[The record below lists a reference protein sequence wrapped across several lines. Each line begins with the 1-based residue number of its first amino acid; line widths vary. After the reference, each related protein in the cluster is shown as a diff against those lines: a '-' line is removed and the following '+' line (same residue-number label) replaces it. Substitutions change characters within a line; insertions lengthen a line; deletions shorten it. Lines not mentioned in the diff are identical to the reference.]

1 MTYPIEIKGK
11 TKKQVTKL
19 NLSGCK
25 LTSFPENIFEYTNLT
40 KLVLSNNR
48 IKVIPADIL
57 KLKKLKML
65 DLSNNEIKVLHS
77 AVFKLPKLKIL
88 NVYGNQIKKFPKQ
101 VFESH
106 LEKIIVGNNPI
117 ENDELQTLKE
127 KFEVVGL
134 IRITAL
140 NTNNKGTTVNDP
152 VEKSKEIKKIDMKH
166 SIFISY
172 SHKDDN
178 WLSEVKTHLKPLE
191 RYYGIDE
198 WDDQKLRTS
207 DKWKDEI
214 SKALNNA
221 TIAILLFS
229 PYFMASDFIINNE
242 LQPLLDNAEKKGTRI
257 MPVMVSPC
265 ETLEESGLSDYQAP
279 NGPDK
284 TLVEMNEGEV
294 HRTLSK
300 LVKDIKSIIS
310 KDENTTPKI
319 KDALSATSRKPSALH
334 SMLSERENKIYEF
347 IRMKGVASIADV
359 QKEFEIDSVLARR
372 IVAKLKE
379 KNYIVSEGKAR
390 NTVYKVNESSQF

>member
-1 MTYPIEIKGK
+1 MIFPIEINGK

-19 NLSGCK
+19 NLSNRN
-25 LTSFPENIFEYTNLT
+25 LTSFPENIYEYTNLT

-48 IKVIPADIL
+48 IKVIPTDIL

-65 DLSNNEIKVLHS
+65 DLSNNEIKILHS
-77 AVFKLPKLKIL
+77 AIFKLPKLRVL

-106 LEKIIVGNNPI
+106 LEKIIVGKNPMENEEI
-117 ENDELQTLKE
+117 EKISLLCDVVADKSQVSLSTVITEESNKE
-127 KFEVVGL
+127 E
-134 IRITAL
+134 IRVEDVKKD
-140 NTNNKGTTVNDP
+140 NNK
-152 VEKSKEIKKIDMKH
+152 EQKH

-172 SHKDDN
+172 SHKDVN
-178 WLSEVKTHLKPLE
+178 WLDEVKTHLKPLE

-198 WDDQKLRTS
+198 WDDKKLRSS

-242 LQPLLDNAEKKGTRI
+242 LQPLLENADKKGTKI
-257 MPVMVSPC
+257 IPVMVSPC
-265 ETLEESGLSDYQAP
+265 GTLEESGLSDYQAP

-300 LVKDIKSIIS
+300 LVKDIKS
-310 KDENTTPKI
+310 
-319 KDALSATSRKPSALH
+319 
-334 SMLSERENKIYEF
+334 F
-347 IRMKGVASIADV
+347 IEKK
-359 QKEFEIDSVLARR
+359 KE
-372 IVAKLKE
+372 
-379 KNYIVSEGKAR
+379 
-390 NTVYKVNESSQF
+390 

>member
-1 MTYPIEIKGK
+1 MIYPIEIKGK
-11 TKKQVTKL
+11 TKNQVTKL
-19 NLSGCK
+19 SLSNCN

-48 IKVIPADIL
+48 IKVIPSDII

-65 DLSNNEIKVLHS
+65 DLANNEIKILHG

-88 NVYGNQIKKFPKQ
+88 NVYGNQIAKFPKQ

-117 ENDELQTLKE
+117 KNEEVE
-127 KFEVVGL
+127 KISLLCEVVADKSQFSSS
-134 IRITAL
+134 TVKVEES
-140 NTNNKGTTVNDP
+140 NKGEVK
-152 VEKSKEIKKIDMKH
+152 VEDVKKDKDTEHKH

-172 SHKDDN
+172 SQKDSS
-178 WLSEVKTHLKPLE
+178 WLGEVKTHLKPLE

-207 DKWKDEI
+207 DKWNKEI

-229 PYFMASDFIINNE
+229 SYFMASDFIINNE
-242 LQPLLDNAEKKGTRI
+242 LQPLLENADKKGTKI

-265 ETLEESGLSDYQAP
+265 GTLEESGLSGYQAP
-279 NGPDK
+279 NSPDK
-284 TLVEMNEGEV
+284 TLIEMNEGEV

-300 LVKDIKSIIS
+300 LVKDIKSFI
-310 KDENTTPKI
+310 
-319 KDALSATSRKPSALH
+319 
-334 SMLSERENKIYEF
+334 ENKI
-347 IRMKGVASIADV
+347 
-359 QKEFEIDSVLARR
+359 
-372 IVAKLKE
+372 
-379 KNYIVSEGKAR
+379 
-390 NTVYKVNESSQF
+390 

>member
-1 MTYPIEIKGK
+1 MIYPIEIKGK

-19 NLSGCK
+19 NLSNRN
-25 LTSFPENIFEYTNLT
+25 LTSFPENIFEFSNLT

-48 IKVIPADIL
+48 IKAIPAEIL
-57 KLKKLKML
+57 KLKKLRML
-65 DLSNNEIKVLHS
+65 DLSNNEIKVLQS
-77 AVFKLPKLKIL
+77 AVFKLPKLRVL

-106 LEKIIVGNNPI
+106 LEKIIVGKNQMNN
-117 ENDELQTLKE
+117 EELERMSLL
-127 KFEVVGL
+127 FDVVADKSQVNSSMVTPEEL
-134 IRITAL
+134 
-140 NTNNKGTTVNDP
+140 NKG
-152 VEKSKEIKKIDMKH
+152 EIKVKGVKKDKNMGRKH

-172 SHKDDN
+172 SHKDAN
-178 WLSEVKTHLKPLE
+178 WLDEVKTHLRPLE

-198 WDDQKLRTS
+198 WDDKKLRSS

-242 LQPLLDNAEKKGTRI
+242 LQPLLENADKKGTKI
-257 MPVMVSPC
+257 IPVMVSPC
-265 ETLEESGLSDYQAP
+265 GTLEESGLSDYQAP

-300 LVKDIKSIIS
+300 LVKDIKS
-310 KDENTTPKI
+310 
-319 KDALSATSRKPSALH
+319 
-334 SMLSERENKIYEF
+334 F
-347 IRMKGVASIADV
+347 IEKK
-359 QKEFEIDSVLARR
+359 KE
-372 IVAKLKE
+372 
-379 KNYIVSEGKAR
+379 
-390 NTVYKVNESSQF
+390 